1 MLFDDTYKEIQSPSK
16 SIYREKGSKFY
27 AYAYPVYSKENINQK
42 LKELKQIESSANHH
56 CYAYVLHPDKSEKRM
71 NDDGEPNGT
80 AGRPILKQIENNQL
94 TNTLIVVVR
103 YFGGIKLGIPG
114 LLRAYKTVAS
124 DVIKNCIIVDKIIKE
139 RYTIQFNHEEM
150 NNVMRIIKNYDLEII
165 NTDFSID
172 NKLTF
177 LVPKQKSNV
186 ILNKLK
192 ANHKINID
200 FTSI

>member
-16 SIYREKGSKFY
+16 SIYRERGSKFY
-27 AYAYPVYSKENINQK
+27 AYAYPVYSKENIHQK

-114 LLRAYKTVAS
+114 LLRAYKTAAS
-124 DVIKNCIIVDKIIKE
+124 DVIKNCIIIDKIIKE
-139 RYTIQFNHEEM
+139 RYTIIFNHEEM
-150 NNVMRIIKNYDLEII
+150 NNVMRIMKNYDLEII
-165 NTDFSID
+165 NTDFNIK

-177 LVPKQKSNV
+177 LVPKKKSNI
-186 ILNKLK
+186 ILNILK
-192 ANHKINID
+192 VNNNIKINY
-200 FTSI
+200 TSI

>member
-1 MLFDDTYKEIQSPSK
+1 
-16 SIYREKGSKFY
+16 
-27 AYAYPVYSKENINQK
+27 
-42 LKELKQIESSANHH
+42 
-56 CYAYVLHPDKSEKRM
+56 M

-114 LLRAYKTVAS
+114 LLRAYKTVAN
-124 DVIKNCIIVDKIIKE
+124 DVIKNCIIIDKIIKE
-139 RYTIQFNHEEM
+139 QYTIRFHHEEM

-165 NTDFSID
+165 NTDFGIQ

-177 LVPKQKSNV
+177 LVPKKKSDV

-192 ANHKINID
+192 SNHKINID

>member
-1 MLFDDTYKEIQSPSK
+1 M
-16 SIYREKGSKFY
+16 
-27 AYAYPVYSKENINQK
+27 
-42 LKELKQIESSANHH
+42 
-56 CYAYVLHPDKSEKRM
+56 
-71 NDDGEPNGT
+71 
-80 AGRPILKQIENNQL
+80 
-94 TNTLIVVVR
+94 VR